1 MENNRNFPARQFHS
15 LTFFAGLCI

>member
-15 LTFFAGLCI
+15 LTFFAGL